1 MQSEEPIHPDVL
13 SQPSGLPPPN
23 DLGPY
28 WIADDGAFYYLFQDG
43 QTLWWVGLSND
54 GDLQHGLTFSN
65 VFQGQVSGSVING
78 MWANVPRGITTGQGT
93 LSLMM
98 QSSSQPGSPFQL
110 KKTAESGGFSA
121 SLWSQIAPPPVD
133 KSIHDVFDA
142 VKKNQNAFRDHSLLD
157 NLKNYKDHAVVFG
170 TVLPDEFQL
179 PWHINYP
186 SNAGRT
192 YRDFICLDNNNSPP
206 DGDLNIPFQI
216 DRAQLNRQTNFWTD
230 GWDTNPGDIRAK
242 LDDLNNVLHLEV
254 IMFGQ
259 TAECGDDP
267 STFNNPPLLPGWQ
280 EANGNSVLLNGQPIS
295 GNVGIGPQVGG
306 SYSVNSVLGMT
317 IAIGTSLRVTGVLVL
332 DCGHGITRPCDESD
346 RTTHNQEIHPVYAI
360 DIINPTPSDDLSGVW
375 ADDDGRTYYVRQFGV
390 TLWWLGMGPFRDHTF
405 GRVFL
410 GTVQNQTING
420 QWADV
425 PLGQGQSSGSMTLQ
439 VDSGTLTLVTNPGSP
454 TESRWIKLYNAQGT
468 GGFHSLRRFL
478 EAKGVNSVRSLQPTG
493 SISLRTLMGL

>member
-1 MQSEEPIHPDVL
+1 M
-13 SQPSGLPPPN
+13 GTPPPN
-23 DLGPY
+23 SLSGI
-28 WIADDGAFYYLFQDG
+28 WSADDGGFYYILHDPETQAF
-43 QTLWWVGLSND
+43 WWVGLSND
-54 GDLQHGLTFSN
+54 GDLQQGLTFSN
-65 VFQGQVSGSVING
+65 VFHGQVSNSDIIGT
-78 MWANVPRGITTGQGT
+78 WADVPRGMTIGQGT
-93 LSLMM
+93 LSLKIL
-98 QSSSQPGSPFQL
+98 SSAQPGSLIQL
-110 KKTAESGGFSA
+110 QKTADTGGFGA
-121 SLWSQIAPPPVD
+121 SLWSQSTSPPAD
-133 KSIHDVFDA
+133 KSMHEVFDA

-206 DGDLNIPFQI
+206 DGDLNIRFQI
-216 DRAQLNRQTNFWTD
+216 DRAQLDRQTNFWTD
-230 GWDTNPGDIRAK
+230 GWDTNPGDIMAK
-242 LDDLNNVLHLEV
+242 LDDSNNELHLEV
-254 IMFGQ
+254 IMFGR

-295 GNVGIGPQVGG
+295 GQVDIGPQVGG
-306 SYSVNSVLGMT
+306 LNSVLGMT

-390 TLWWLGMGPFRDHTF
+390 TLWWLGMGPFRDHTY

-410 GTVQNQTING
+410 GTVQNQTITG

-439 VDSGTLTLVTNPGSP
+439 VDSGKLTLVTNPGSL
-454 TESRWIKLYNAQGT
+454 TESRWIKLYNAQETNLYNIVSASSGKFLDVPGASLDDNVIIQQFHDN
-468 GGFHSLRRFL
+468 GGGANQQWRLVPV
-478 EAKGVNSVRSLQPTG
+478 GN
-493 SISLRTLMGL
+493 